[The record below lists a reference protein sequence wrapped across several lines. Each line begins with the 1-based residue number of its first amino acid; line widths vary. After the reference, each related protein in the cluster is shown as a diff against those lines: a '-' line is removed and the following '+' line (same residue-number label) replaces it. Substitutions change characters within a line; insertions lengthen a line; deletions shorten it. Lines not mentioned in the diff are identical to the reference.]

1 MGGGPV
7 VATGGTDF
15 SHLVDL
21 SKPWYT
27 NSRLVLLNACIALL
41 LVTSATNGY
50 DGAMMNG
57 LQSLQQWQEDFDHL
71 AGQELGILNAI
82 QGIGGLIALPL
93 SPYLNDG
100 FGRRAGIVLGATIM
114 IVGTVLQSASNTIQ
128 MFIGARFLLGFGCCF
143 AASAAPLLITEVAFP
158 TQRAQATS
166 LYNSLW
172 FLGSIIAAWTTFG
185 TFHIPN
191 SWSWRIPSALQGL
204 PSVLQV
210 FMIWFVPESP
220 RWLMSKGRNDQALHV
235 LSYYHANGDKNA
247 PLVEHEF
254 QEIKTALERDAEIA
268 QQNGWLSL
276 VKTPGNRRRLRI
288 IIALACFS
296 QWSGNGLMLL
306 GSADLMLADLGKVFD
321 AIGITDPTM
330 QLLING
336 ILNIYNFII
345 AISAGLLCDKAGRRP
360 LFLASTIGM
369 TVFWTGQTICF
380 GIHSETGSIA
390 AGHAVVAM
398 IFLYSAFC
406 GSISCKNIAF
416 TPLIVSYTVE
426 ILPFHLRAKGFTIF
440 ALAGSLSTIFNQYVN
455 PVALES
461 FGWKYYIF
469 YVVWLTFE
477 SFFIYFYLLETKD
490 VRGGFHLRSS

>member
-1 MGGGPV
+1 MGAGPV
-7 VATGGTDF
+7 VSGGGTDF

-50 DGAMMNG
+50 DGVARMTDG
-57 LQSLQQWQEDFDHL
+57 LQSLEQWEADFDNPG
-71 AGQELGILNAI
+71 GQELGILNAI
-82 QGIGGLIALPL
+82 QGIGGLIALPIT
-93 SPYLNDG
+93 PYLNDG
-100 FGRRAGIVLGATIM
+100 FGRRSGIVIGATIM
-114 IVGTVLQSASNTIQ
+114 ILGTVLQTAATTIQ
-128 MFIGARFLLGFGCCF
+128 MFIGARFTLGFGCCF

-210 FMIWFVPESP
+210 FLIWFVPESP
-220 RWLMSKGRNDQALHV
+220 RWLMSKGRDEQALHV
-235 LSYYHANGDKNA
+235 LSYYHANGDKKA

-254 QEIKTALERDAEIA
+254 QEIRDALERDAEVA
-268 QQNGWLSL
+268 QQNGWMSL
-276 VKTPGNRRRLRI
+276 VQTAGNRRRLRI
-288 IIALACFS
+288 IVALACFS
-296 QWSGNGLMLL
+296 QWSGNGLLRSLL
-306 GSADLMLADLGKVFD
+306 SNLGKVFD

-345 AISAGLLCDKAGRRP
+345 AVSAGLLCNKAGRRP

-369 TVFWTGQTICF
+369 TIFWTGQTICF
-380 GIHSETGSIA
+380 GFHSETGSIA

-398 IFLYSAFC
+398 IFLYSACCECFYE
-406 GSISCKNIAF
+406 GRIAF

-426 ILPFHLRAKGFTIF
+426 ILPFHLRAKGFTVF
-440 ALAGSLSTIFNQYVN
+440 ALVGSLSTIFNQYVN
-455 PVALES
+455 PVALEN

-477 SFFIYFYLLETKD
+477 SIFIYFYLLETKD
-490 VRGGFHLRSS
+490 VRA

>member
-57 LQSLQQWQEDFDHL
+57 LQSLQQWQEDFDHP
-71 AGQELGILNAI
+71 AGQEVLLTHRR

-296 QWSGNGLMLL
+296 QWSGNGLI
-306 GSADLMLADLGKVFD
+306 SYYLGKVFD

-398 IFLYSAFC
+398 IFLYSAFYD
-406 GSISCKNIAF
+406 IAF

-490 VRGGFHLRSS
+490 VRSGLHLMSS

>member
-50 DGAMMNG
+50 DGAPLSDG
-57 LQSLQQWQEDFDHL
+57 LQSLQQWQEDFDHP
-71 AGQELGILNAI
+71 AGQEVLLLTGR

-296 QWSGNGLMLL
+296 QWSGNGLI
-306 GSADLMLADLGKVFD
+306 SYYLGKVFD

-398 IFLYSAFC
+398 IFLYSAFYD
-406 GSISCKNIAF
+406 IAF

-490 VRGGFHLRSS
+490 VRSGLHVLSSSG